1 MMNHGEVYML
11 KELFEPNTLKPTVEV
26 AVGKC
31 VRVCGILQTLMI
43 SRYLIIL
50 VLFYSSLFI
59 IIISALCIIE
69 HEGSC
74 LLIDIRLVDMSH
86 LQEGHLYQFIG
97 EIKGNLEKVLIIVIM
112 LSLLLLSFIIIIIKE
127 LPKSLMQRHQ
137 YYLETKVVRNIDG
150 MDLNLYAQAI
160 LARRKFLQTL

>member
-31 VRVCGILQTLMI
+31 VRVCGIVQTLMI

-50 VLFYSSLFI
+50 LLLFYSSLFI

-69 HEGSC
+69 HEGSS

-97 EIKGNLEKVLIIVIM
+97 EIKGNLEKVLIIVI
-112 LSLLLLSFIIIIIKE
+112 IIITII
-127 LPKSLMQRHQ
+127 
-137 YYLETKVVRNIDG
+137 YYHYYQGITQEFNAKTP
-150 MDLNLYAQAI
+150 I
-160 LARRKFLQTL
+160 LSREQGSQEH